1 MELLEALALPP
12 EGWICLVG
20 GGGKSSLLL
29 RLTAERAGR
38 GLPALAATT
47 THIGVE
53 QGRAAGP
60 LAGTLEELEAAL
72 RAGLTACAARPEP
85 GTEKLIAPPA
95 EVLDRG
101 LALFGFG
108 VAEADGAKRLPM
120 KAPADHEPCLLPGS
134 AAVVAVAGLSALGRP
149 LGEVCHRPQLACA
162 LLGVGPETAVTPAL
176 LARLL
181 THEAG
186 QFKGVGD
193 PKRFRVLLNQADGP
207 AELALARETARH
219 IQTDLPGTRVV
230 AAALRETDCVKEVF
244 PC

>member
-12 EGWICLVG
+12 EGWTCLVG

-29 RLTAERAGR
+29 RLVKERAGR
-38 GLPALAATT
+38 GLPALAAAT
-47 THIGVE
+47 THIGAA

-60 LAGTLEELEAAL
+60 LAGTPAELEAAR
-72 RAGLTACAARPEP
+72 RAGLTACAAVPEP
-85 GTEKLIAPPA
+85 GTGKLTAPPPEA
-95 EVLDRG
+95 LDRG

-108 VAEADGAKRLPM
+108 VAEADGSRQLPM
-120 KAPADHEPCLLPGS
+120 KAPADHEPCLIPGW

-149 LGEVCHRPQLACA
+149 LGEVCHRPRLACA
-162 LLGVGPETAVTPAL
+162 LLGAGPETAVTPAL

-207 AELALARETARH
+207 AELALARETARE
-219 IQTDLPGTRVV
+219 IQTWLPGVRVA
-230 AAALRETDCVKEVF
+230 AAALRAAVCVKEVF
-244 PC
+244 SC

>member
-12 EGWICLVG
+12 EGWTCLVG

-29 RLTAERAGR
+29 RLVKERAGR
-38 GLPALAATT
+38 GLPALAAAT
-47 THIGVE
+47 THIGAA

-60 LAGTLEELEAAL
+60 LAGTPAELEAAR
-72 RAGLTACAARPEP
+72 RAGLTACAAVPEP
-85 GTEKLIAPPA
+85 GTGKLTAPPPEA
-95 EVLDRG
+95 LDRG

-108 VAEADGAKRLPM
+108 VAEADGSRQLPM
-120 KAPADHEPCLLPGS
+120 KAPADHEPCLIPGWT
-134 AAVVAVAGLSALGRP
+134 AVVAVAGLSALGRP
-149 LGEVCHRPQLACA
+149 LGEVCHRPRLACA
-162 LLGVGPETAVTPAL
+162 LLGAGPETAVTPAL
-176 LARLL
+176 MARLL

-207 AELALARETARH
+207 AELALARETARE
-219 IQTDLPGTRVV
+219 IQTWLPGVRVA
-230 AAALRETDCVKEVF
+230 AAALRAAVCVKEVF

>member
-1 MELLEALALPP
+1 MELLEALALPA
-12 EGWICLVG
+12 EGWTCLVG
-20 GGGKSSLLL
+20 GGGKSSLML
-29 RLTAERAGR
+29 RLMGERAGR

-60 LAGTLEELEAAL
+60 LVGTLEKLEAAR
-72 RAGLTACAARPEP
+72 RAGLTACAA
-85 GTEKLIAPPA
+85 GTEPETGKLTAPPP

-101 LALFGFG
+101 LSLFGFG
-108 VAEADGAKRLPM
+108 VVEADGSKRLPM
-120 KAPADHEPCLLPGS
+120 KAPADHEPCLIPGC

-149 LGEVCHRPQLACA
+149 LGETCHRSHLACA

-193 PKRFRVLLNQADGP
+193 PKKFRVLLNQADGP
-207 AELALARETARH
+207 EELALARETARD
-219 IQTDLPGTRVV
+219 IQIWLPGTRVV
-230 AAALRETDCVKEVF
+230 AAALREKECVKEVF
-244 PC
+244 VC

>member
-1 MELLEALALPP
+1 MELLEALALPA
-12 EGWICLVG
+12 EGWTCLVG
-20 GGGKSSLLL
+20 GGGKSSLML
-29 RLTAERAGR
+29 RLVGERAGR
-38 GLPALAATT
+38 GLSALAATT

-53 QGRAAGP
+53 QGRVAGP
-60 LAGTLEELEAAL
+60 LAGTLEELEAAR
-72 RAGLTACAARPEP
+72 RAGLTACAARTEPET
-85 GTEKLIAPPA
+85 GKLTAPPP

-108 VAEADGAKRLPM
+108 VAEADGSKRLPI
-120 KAPADHEPCLLPGS
+120 KAPADHEPCLIPGC

-149 LGEVCHRPQLACA
+149 LGEVCHRPHLACA
-162 LLGVGPETAVTPAL
+162 LLGVGEETAVTPAL

-193 PKRFRVLLNQADGP
+193 PKKFRVLLNQTDGP
-207 AELALARETARH
+207 AELALARETARQ
-219 IQTDLPGTRVV
+219 IQAYLPGTRVV

-244 PC
+244 VC